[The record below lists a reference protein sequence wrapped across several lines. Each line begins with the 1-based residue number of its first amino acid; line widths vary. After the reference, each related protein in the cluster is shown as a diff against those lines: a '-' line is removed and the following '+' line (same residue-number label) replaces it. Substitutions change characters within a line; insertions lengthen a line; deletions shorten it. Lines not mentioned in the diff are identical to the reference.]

1 MDFEKMKRED
11 ILDSIY
17 GINEVNTEAIPVEQ
31 KKFLSGGFYF
41 LQEFFKK
48 QLELSESFQKLLHFE
63 ANRNDIDFHK
73 YYCIEIELYN
83 SFFEKFP
90 SAKEETEYFLTE
102 GDMSLKARRTIEAV
116 NEDRMNQSDLIL
128 SSNEISLNFIEE
140 SNGKNIHMNI
150 GTTINRFYKFDQGY
164 LASITISSVTWKDKY
179 QKEYNTI
186 FSLIFK

>member
-1 MDFEKMKRED
+1 MKRED
-11 ILDSIY
+11 FLDSIY
-17 GINEVNTEAIPVEQ
+17 GINEVNTDNIPAEQ

-48 QLELSESFQKLLHFE
+48 QLALSESFQKLLHFE

-83 SFFEKFP
+83 SFFAKFP

-102 GDMSLKARRTIEAV
+102 GDMSLKARTIKAV
-116 NEDRMNQSDLIL
+116 NEDRMDQSDLIL
-128 SSNEISLNFIEE
+128 SSNEISMNFIGE

-150 GTTINRFYKFDQGY
+150 NTTINRFYKFDRGY
-164 LASITISSVTWKDKY
+164 LASITISSITLKDKY

>member
-11 ILDSIY
+11 FLDSIY
-17 GINEVNTEAIPVEQ
+17 GINEVNTETIPVEQ

-48 QLELSESFQKLLHFE
+48 QLALSESFQKLLHFE

-83 SFFEKFP
+83 SFFAKFP

-102 GDMSLKARRTIEAV
+102 EGMSCTIGAV
-116 NEDRMNQSDLIL
+116 NEDRIDQSDLIL
-128 SSNEISLNFIEE
+128 SSNDISLNFIGE

-150 GTTINRFYKFDQGY
+150 DTKINRFYKIDRGC
-164 LASITISSVTWKDKY
+164 LASITISSITWKDKY

>member
-11 ILDSIY
+11 FLDSIY
-17 GINEVNTEAIPVEQ
+17 GINEVNTETIPVEQ

-90 SAKEETEYFLTE
+90 SAKEETEYKRFISKKIKERLWSYGNQLNGMKILIWYLTKE
-102 GDMSLKARRTIEAV
+102 E
-116 NEDRMNQSDLIL
+116 
-128 SSNEISLNFIEE
+128 FI
-140 SNGKNIHMNI
+140 H
-150 GTTINRFYKFDQGY
+150 
-164 LASITISSVTWKDKY
+164 
-179 QKEYNTI
+179 
-186 FSLIFK
+186 